1 MTQSESCPAGASAS
15 EWEVLLKSAA
25 LWPWALPVACAP
37 APHVHDGDARP
48 PGKIPSQYVTEGG
61 WFGLQKW
68 TMLPPATIA
77 DVARWRKDTRLG
89 YCLRLGASDALKDGG
104 PRLLALDCDVDAA
117 SLADAILSTVE
128 DWVGEPLPIRV
139 REASPRWALLFAVE
153 DAEPGE
159 GMNKRVVTFGDNS
172 NLEILG
178 TGQQLVC
185 AGRHPSGARYSWPHG
200 FRALRV
206 TMQDFNNL
214 IDTIVTKH
222 KGEMKR
228 AGSNKPR
235 PNGQTIETDDKLV
248 SFLNVVGETNDGALK
263 IECPWQ
269 NEHSDGAGGAT
280 STIYF
285 PEGHNGGNRGFK
297 CLHSHC
303 QNRNIGDLIE
313 WARGKGYSDCEYPK
327 HEESIED
334 LLLPFYSKKSEVYS
348 ATPDSVSI
356 ALSHPD
362 FTGVEFKLDTFAM
375 DVLIRH
381 KNGDWRPLEDEDY
394 IETQIILEKK
404 KIGKKGPSRELTRDA
419 IRAVARRNKFDS
431 MCDFI
436 DAYTPEW
443 DGVERVKHIAHECFG
458 APETPYTMAWGEY
471 AFTALYGRAY
481 TKEGIKADIIPVL
494 EGKQGCGKSTFVK
507 KLAFSPEQ
515 FTEISFALKNEE
527 ILRRTNGCI
536 VVEVPEL
543 AGTRKKEI
551 EEFKAWVTTDTDK
564 NTPKYIERA
573 KRYPRRFIPW
583 MTTNEQGYLFDPT
596 GNRRFAPMEIK
607 GKVNLKW
614 LDENKPQLWAEARV
628 LFNKNGIMQREL
640 EPLSIEEIAK
650 RVSTDPIFE
659 ILEERWNG
667 EEFEGLDYVPNTS
680 NVMKYVL
687 NIPECQQANSGLVNK
702 LKGAMQRLGL
712 EYKAARWRGGDPV
725 KGWYRKR

>member
-185 AGRHPSGARYSWPHG
+185 AGRHPSGARYAWPHG
-200 FRALRV
+200 FRAVRV

-248 SFLNVVGETNDGALK
+248 SFLSVIGETNDGALK

-313 WARGKGYSDCEYPK
+313 WARGKGYSDCEYPT

-348 ATPDSVSI
+348 ATPVSVSI
-356 ALSHPD
+356 AISAPS
-362 FTGVEFKLDTFAM
+362 FTGFEFKYDTFAGG
-375 DVLIRH
+375 VKTRE
-381 KNGDWRPLEDEDY
+381 KGGEWVPLEDHHY
-394 IETQIILEKK
+394 FETQIALEKK
-404 KIGKKGPSRELTRDA
+404 KIGKKGPNETLVKNA
-419 IRAVARRNKFDS
+419 IHAIARRNKFDS
-431 MCDFI
+431 MLDLANSI
-436 DAYTPEW
+436 IPEW
-443 DGVERVKHIAHECFG
+443 DGSERVPFFARDCFG
-458 APETPYTMAWGEY
+458 TPATEYTKAWGNY
-471 AFTALYGRAY
+471 LFTALYGRTTAR
-481 TKEGIKADIIPVL
+481 EEIKADIVPVL
-494 EGKQGCGKSTFVK
+494 EGAQGCRKSTLVK
-507 KLAFSPEQ
+507 KLALAQ
-515 FTEISFALKNEE
+515 KTFTEITFEVKDEELKRRLRGRTVIE
-527 ILRRTNGCI
+527 I
-536 VVEVPEL
+536 PEM
-543 AGTRKKEI
+543 AGVRKREL
-551 EEFKAWVTTDTDK
+551 EYLKAIITAESDTF
-564 NTPKYIERA
+564 TPKYIENPET
-573 KRYPRRFIPW
+573 YIRRCVFI
-583 MTTNEQGYLFDPT
+583 MTTNEKNYLNDPT
-596 GNRRFAPMEIK
+596 GNRRFAPIK
-607 GKVNLKW
+607 IPGKINIEW
-614 LDENKPQLWAEARV
+614 FEENKMQLWAEARE
-628 LFNKNGIMQREL
+628 LFKKHGIMQREL
-640 EPLSIEEIAK
+640 EAVSKDEIEA
-650 RVSTDPIFE
+650 RLYADPIFE
-659 ILEERWNG
+659 LLEERWDG
-667 EEFEGLDYVPNTS
+667 EKFRDFEYHPTTANI
-680 NVMKYVL
+680 MKYLL
-687 NIPECQQANSGLVNK
+687 NIPDSQLASAGLNNK
-702 LKGAMQRLGL
+702 VRNAMQRLGA
-712 EYKAARWRGGDPV
+712 EYKHRRTEYGRSRGWF
-725 KGWYRKR
+725 KK